1 MIHTRWFRVL
11 VCLLVL
17 FSLQSLCTCRTDGPS
32 AAEGAYPAAS
42 LRWRA
47 MQNAGE
53 RRLSRYDFLLKKYA
67 ARAGMDWRLL
77 AAIVYQESKFDA
89 QALSPMGAKGLM
101 QLRDVAALHFDR
113 PEAQLFDPEENLD
126 LGTMLLDELFEKFRR
141 EGVAEEDI
149 VRFALASYNVGGGAL
164 ARRRAE
170 ADSLGLDPNSW
181 SAVATIF
188 DRDDQSTTPAY
199 IAAVE
204 QTYQRY
210 CQRY

>member
-32 AAEGAYPAAS
+32 ASEGAYPAAS

>member
-17 FSLQSLCTCRTDGPS
+17 FSLQGLCTCRTDGPS
-32 AAEGAYPAAS
+32 ASEGAYPAAS

>member
-1 MIHTRWFRVL
+1 M
-11 VCLLVL
+11 CLLVL
-17 FSLQSLCTCRTDGPS
+17 FSLQGLRTCGRSVDPAS
-32 AAEGAYPAAS
+32 AEGACPATS
-42 LRWRA
+42 LRWESTH
-47 MQNAGE
+47 NAGE
-53 RRLSRYDFLLKKYA
+53 LRLSRYDYLLKKYA
-67 ARAGMDWRLL
+67 ARVGMDWRLL
-77 AAIVYQESKFDA
+77 AAIVYHESKFNE

-126 LGTMLLDELFEKFRR
+126 LGTMLLDELFEKFRS

-181 SAVATIF
+181 SAVASIF
-188 DRDDQSTTPAY
+188 DLEDHSTPAY
-199 IAAVE
+199 IDAVE
-204 QTYQRY
+204 QTYARY
-210 CQRY
+210 CQRF

>member
-1 MIHTRWFRVL
+1 MVHTRWFRVL

-17 FSLQSLCTCRTDGPS
+17 FSLQGLRTCGHASDPS
-32 AAEGAYPAAS
+32 RAEGAYPASS
-42 LRWRA
+42 LRWQS
-47 MQNAGE
+47 MHNAGE

-67 ARAGMDWRLL
+67 ARVGMDWRLL
-77 AAIVYQESKFDA
+77 AAIVYQESKFNE

-126 LGTMLLDELFEKFRR
+126 LGTLLLDELFAQFRR
-141 EGVAEEDI
+141 EGVAEEDV

-188 DRDDQSTTPAY
+188 DRDDHSTPAY
-199 IAAVE
+199 IDAVE
-204 QTYQRY
+204 QTYYRY

>member
-17 FSLQSLCTCRTDGPS
+17 FSLQCLCTCRTDGPS
-32 AAEGAYPAAS
+32 ASEGAYPAAS

>member
-17 FSLQSLCTCRTDGPS
+17 FSLQGLCTCRTDGPS
-32 AAEGAYPAAS
+32 ASEGAYPAAS

-47 MQNAGE
+47 TQNAGE

>member
-1 MIHTRWFRVL
+1 MVHTRWFRIL

-17 FSLQSLCTCRTDGPS
+17 FSLQGLRSCSRTADPS
-32 AAEGAYPAAS
+32 MMEGSCPAVS
-42 LRWRA
+42 LRWLTT
-47 MQNAGE
+47 QDAGE

-67 ARAGMDWRLL
+67 ARVGMDWRLL
-77 AAIVYQESKFDA
+77 AAIVYHESKFDE

-101 QLRDVAALHFDR
+101 QLRDVAALHFER
-113 PEAQLFDPEENLD
+113 PDAQLFDPEENLD

-149 VRFALASYNVGGGAL
+149 VRFALASYNVGSGAL

-181 SAVATIF
+181 SAVATVF
-188 DRDDQSTTPAY
+188 DREDHSTPAY